1 MGLPESMVEW
11 RRRKWCLVYLVVVP
25 LYKYFRA
32 ASEVARRTCWRPGDE
47 SGKGSSRCFLFTI
60 SSSSKSS
67 EALPFLKQKAQ
78 SSKVAALPFLHKK
91 DIFTRREL
99 RKNINDNLCLGS
111 VWSKSYL
118 SLTNNNNAIGL
129 PLLSRL
135 LFFDDYYF
143 KKLSKYEFN

>member
-11 RRRKWCLVYLVVVP
+11 RRKWCLVYLVVVVP
-25 LYKYFRA
+25 LYKYFGT
-32 ASEVARRTCWRPGDE
+32 ASEVTRRTCWRPGDE
-47 SGKGSSRCFLFTI
+47 SGKGSRRCFLFTI

-99 RKNINDNLCLGS
+99 RKNWTLHSINVSFEISPLKRSLGGVVVS
-111 VWSKSYL
+111 IPDWKSRRP
-118 SLTNNNNAIGL
+118 GFK
-129 PLLSRL
+129 SRSRQQ
-135 LFFDDYYF
+135 FF
-143 KKLSKYEFN
+143 